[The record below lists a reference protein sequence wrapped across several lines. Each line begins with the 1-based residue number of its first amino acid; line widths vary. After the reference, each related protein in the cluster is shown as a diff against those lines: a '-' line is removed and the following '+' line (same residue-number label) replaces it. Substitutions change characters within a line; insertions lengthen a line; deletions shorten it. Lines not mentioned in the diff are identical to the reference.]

1 MLSTMNKQILTISK
15 GEHLGDVLG
24 TIPTNTIVCK
34 TITGCGATT
43 SEILAPRNS
52 IIIEPNVPVI
62 MGKASK
68 HPDIL
73 GVCEGITKEDIE
85 AYLNTTPE
93 GGYYKIMTTPESY
106 AKVHNAITHTKGT
119 PYKD

>member
-1 MLSTMNKQILTISK
+1 MNKQILTINQ

-34 TITGCGATT
+34 TIPGCGATT

-62 MGKASK
+62 EGKASK
-68 HPDIL
+68 HPELL
-73 GVCEGITKEDIE
+73 GVFEGVSVEDIK
-85 AYLNTTPE
+85 AYLSTPTTS
-93 GGYYKIMTTPESY
+93 GYFKIMTTPEGY
-106 AKVHNAITHTKGT
+106 RKVHSAITHIIGS

>member
-1 MLSTMNKQILTISK
+1 MNKQYLTISK
-15 GEHLGDVLG
+15 GEHLVDVLG
-24 TIPTNTIVCK
+24 SIPTNTIVCK
-34 TITGCGATT
+34 TLTGCGATT
-43 SEILAPRNS
+43 SEILATRHS

-62 MGKASK
+62 EGKASK
-68 HPDIL
+68 HPELL
-73 GVCEGITKEDIE
+73 GVFEGITTEYIE

-106 AKVHNAITHTKGT
+106 AKVHSAITHTKGT

>member
-1 MLSTMNKQILTISK
+1 MNKQTLTINQ
-15 GEHLGDVLG
+15 GEYLGDVLD

-68 HPDIL
+68 HPNIL

-85 AYLNTTPE
+85 AYLNTTPA

-106 AKVHNAITHTKGT
+106 AKVHSAITHAKDT